1 MARAVLTR
9 RRLVIATAQV
19 ALLGAT
25 GILAACGG
33 AAPATLT
40 SATAS
45 QAASVSTATS
55 ASVAAASSAAS
66 ASTQSTTAARATTA
80 ATTSATSASAAAA
93 APAQAGTTLHISSWL
108 AQQPSL
114 AAYKQ
119 LFADYAKVEP
129 AVTLVQQVIPN
140 PGYDSK
146 LTALLAGGTPP
157 DLAETNWDMSQGLS
171 GKGALQALDS
181 RISLDKIA
189 MGDYV
194 QTALEMGRWP
204 QQTGK
209 YWAWYSMFAISPLY
223 YNTALFQAAGES
235 PPDESWTWQ
244 HLVEV
249 AQRLTKPNANPQ
261 AAQYGFDLTYYT
273 RTMLYSFGWDFTS
286 PDFSQ
291 CMLASQ
297 QSLDAIQFW
306 QDLIYKSQVSPPPG
320 SSFAKGVSDGPFAT
334 KRLGMQIQGSYFIE
348 RYRLDQ
354 GLEWDVAIPPSGPAG
369 RFSVVKGAPAHSLP
383 TQSPHADQAWA
394 FLSWWIKN
402 QTPDQVML
410 PGNMPTKR
418 SALTAYTA
426 EQMKHNAV
434 PAHIA
439 LVEQIATKYGKAI
452 QVLPNDNDATD
463 AYAKQ
468 LALVL
473 ANKEDVHT
481 GMSQACQAMMG
492 IIKQAQQ

>member
-1 MARAVLTR
+1 MKEGKLVANTVLTR
-9 RRLVIATAQV
+9 RRMLVAAAQV
-19 ALLGAT
+19 ALLGST
-25 GILAACGG
+25 GILAACGST
-33 AAPATLT
+33 APATLT
-40 SATAS
+40 SATAG
-45 QAASVSTATS
+45 ASV
-55 ASVAAASSAAS
+55 ASSAAAVSTLKAAPTS
-66 ASTQSTTAARATTA
+66 AQSTSAART
-80 ATTSATSASAAAA
+80 SAAAPTSA
-93 APAQAGTTLHISSWL
+93 APPGAAVAPAHAGTTLQVSSWL

-119 LFADYAKVEP
+119 LFADFAKVQP
-129 AVTLVQQVIPN
+129 SVTLTQQVISTD
-140 PGYDSK
+140 YASK
-146 LTALLAGGTPP
+146 LTALMAGGTPP
-157 DLAETNWDMSQGLS
+157 DLAETNWEESQALS
-171 GKGALQALDS
+171 GKGALQSLDS

-189 MGDYV
+189 FGDYV

-209 YWAWYSMFAISPLY
+209 YWAWYTMFATSPLY
-223 YNTALFQAAGES
+223 YNTALFQAAGEG

-261 AAQYGFDLTYYT
+261 AAQYGFDLTYFT
-273 RTMLYSFGWDFTS
+273 RTMLYSFGWDFAS
-286 PDFSQ
+286 HDFAQ
-291 CMLASQ
+291 CRLESQ

-320 SSFAKGVSDGPFAT
+320 NDFAKGVTDGPFAT

-369 RFSVVKGAPAHSLP
+369 RFAIIKGAPGHSLP

-402 QTPDQVML
+402 QTPAQVVL
-410 PGNMPTKR
+410 PGNMPSKR
-418 SALTAYTA
+418 SALTSYTT
-426 EQMKHNAV
+426 EQTQHNAV

-439 LVEQIATKYGKAI
+439 LVEQIATKYGKPI
-452 QVLPNDNDATD
+452 QVLPNDTEATN
-463 AYAKQ
+463 AYQKQ
-468 LALVL
+468 LTLIL

-481 GMSQACQAMMG
+481 GMAQACQTMMG